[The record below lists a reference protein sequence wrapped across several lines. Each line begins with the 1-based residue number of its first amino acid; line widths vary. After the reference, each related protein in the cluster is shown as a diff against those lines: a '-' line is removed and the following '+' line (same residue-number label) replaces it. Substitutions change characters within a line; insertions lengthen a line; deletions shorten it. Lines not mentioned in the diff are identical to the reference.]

1 VGGAS
6 VQAFRGQANKMPP
19 AATAARALSVRGLR
33 VSFGA
38 ESSGGR
44 TILDDVTFE
53 VGDGAFLCVVGASGT
68 GKTTLLRALAGLVR
82 PSGGELLFDG
92 QAIAGPSRDRAI
104 IFQDYSKALLP
115 WRTVR
120 GNIALSLEARG
131 VPAKDRDAI
140 IDELVA
146 KMGLVRAR
154 DQFPGQLSGGMQQR
168 VQIARCLAQEPKIL
182 LMDEPFGAL
191 DAMTRQSLQDEI
203 LQLAEEKQ
211 MTVVFIT
218 HDLEEAIYLG
228 DRVVVLG
235 GSPATVIETI
245 DVGLPRPRNQLTTRE
260 DARFL
265 AYRHRLFDLLTHDQA
280 GAAGLAARS
289 PAREA

>member
-1 VGGAS
+1 M
-6 VQAFRGQANKMPP
+6 Q
-19 AATAARALSVRGLR
+19 AARRQKIQPQLVKATVPALSIRGLR
-33 VSFGA
+33 VAYGIEA
-38 ESSGGR
+38 NGGR
-44 TILDDVTFE
+44 TVLDGVTFE
-53 VGDGAFLCVVGASGT
+53 VCDGEFLCVVGGSGT
-68 GKTTLLRALAGLVR
+68 GKTTLLRALAGLLR
-82 PSGGELLFDG
+82 PSGGELFFG
-92 QAIAGPSRDRAI
+92 GEPITGPSRDRAI

-131 VPAKDRDAI
+131 VPPELREAT

-146 KMGLVRAR
+146 KMGLTHAQH
-154 DQFPGQLSGGMQQR
+154 QFPGQLSGGMQQR

-191 DAMTRQSLQDEI
+191 DAMTRQVLQDEI
-203 LQLAEEKQ
+203 LQLAADKK

-228 DRVVVLG
+228 DSVVVLG
-235 GSPATVIETI
+235 GAPATVIETVE
-245 DVGLPRPRNQLTTRE
+245 VGLPRPRNQLTTRE

-265 AYRHRLFDLLTHDQA
+265 AHRHRLFKLLAHNQA
-280 GAAGLAARS
+280 RPLGRAARQRTS
-289 PAREA
+289 EA

>member
-1 VGGAS
+1 
-6 VQAFRGQANKMPP
+6 VQAARRQKIEPLLVK
-19 AATAARALSVRGLR
+19 AAVPALSVRGLR
-33 VSFGA
+33 VAYGTEA
-38 ESSGGR
+38 AGGR
-44 TILDDVTFE
+44 TVLDGVTFE
-53 VGDGAFLCVVGASGT
+53 VRDGEFLCVVGGSGT

-82 PSGGELLFDG
+82 PRGGELYFG
-92 QAIAGPSRDRAI
+92 GEAITAPSRDRAI

-120 GNIALSLEARG
+120 GNIALSLEARR
-131 VPAKDRDAI
+131 VLPEVREAT

-146 KMGLVRAR
+146 KMGLTHAQH
-154 DQFPGQLSGGMQQR
+154 QFPGQLSGGMQQR

-191 DAMTRQSLQDEI
+191 DAMTRQVLQDEI
-203 LQLAEEKQ
+203 LQLAADKKI
-211 MTVVFIT
+211 TVVFIT

-228 DRVVVLG
+228 DSVVVLG
-235 GSPATVIETI
+235 GTPATVIETV

-265 AYRHRLFDLLTHDQA
+265 AHRHRLFQLLAHDQA
-280 GAAGLAARS
+280 GPLGLGSRHRAS
-289 PAREA
+289 EA

>member
-1 VGGAS
+1 MRAVRRHKIEPQL
-6 VQAFRGQANKMPP
+6 VK
-19 AATAARALSVRGLR
+19 TAIPALSVQGLR
-33 VSFGA
+33 VGYGTEA
-38 ESSGGR
+38 TGGR
-44 TILDDVTFE
+44 TVLDGVTFE
-53 VGDGAFLCVVGASGT
+53 VRHGEFLCVVGGSGT

-92 QAIAGPSRDRAI
+92 QAIIGPSRDRAI

-120 GNIALSLEARG
+120 GNIALSLEVRRVSPEKREAT
-131 VPAKDRDAI
+131 

-146 KMGLVRAR
+146 KMGLTQAQH
-154 DQFPGQLSGGMQQR
+154 QFPGQLSGGMQQR

-191 DAMTRQSLQDEI
+191 DAMTRQVLQDEI
-203 LQLAEEKQ
+203 LQLAADKK

-228 DRVVVLG
+228 DSVVVLG
-235 GSPATVIETI
+235 GTPATVIETVE
-245 DVGLPRPRNQLTTRE
+245 VGLPRPRNQLTTRE

-265 AYRHRLFDLLTHDQA
+265 AHRHRLFQLLAHNRVASLDLASGHRA
-280 GAAGLAARS
+280 S
-289 PAREA
+289 EA

>member
-1 VGGAS
+1 MLPVRRQEERHQPRS
-6 VQAFRGQANKMPP
+6 S
-19 AATAARALSVRGLR
+19 AAPALSVRGLR
-33 VSFGA
+33 VRYGGDTPGA
-38 ESSGGR
+38 R
-44 TILDDVTFE
+44 TVLADVTFE
-53 VGDGAFLCVVGASGT
+53 VRDGEFLCVVGGSGT
-68 GKTTLLRALAGLVR
+68 GKTTLLRALAGLQR

-92 QAIAGPSRDRAI
+92 QAIVGPSRDRAI

-120 GNIALSLEARG
+120 GNIALSLEARS
-131 VPAKDRDAI
+131 VPTQEREAS

-146 KMGLVRAR
+146 KMGLTRAQ
-154 DQFPGQLSGGMQQR
+154 DQYPGQLSGGMQQR

-191 DAMTRQSLQDEI
+191 DAMTRQTLQDEI
-203 LQLAEEKQ
+203 LQLAGDKK

-235 GSPATVIETI
+235 GAPATVIEMVE
-245 DVGLPRPRNQLTTRE
+245 VGLPRPRNQLTTRE

-265 AYRHRLFDLLTHDQA
+265 AHRHRLFQLLAHNQL
-280 GAAGLAARS
+280 GPVGLASRN
-289 PAREA
+289 PAQKA

>member
-1 VGGAS
+1 M
-6 VQAFRGQANKMPP
+6 QAIRRQANKIPP
-19 AATAARALSVRGLR
+19 VAAAVPALSVRGLR

-38 ESSGGR
+38 EPSGGR

-53 VGDGAFLCVVGASGT
+53 VCDGAFLCVVGASGT

-131 VPAKDRDAI
+131 VPAKDRGAI
-140 IDELVA
+140 IDELIA

-203 LQLAEEKQ
+203 LQLAEEKK
-211 MTVVFIT
+211 MTIVFIT

-235 GSPATVIETI
+235 GSPATVIETV

-265 AYRHRLFDLLTHDQA
+265 AHRHRLFDLLTHNHA
-280 GAAGLAARS
+280 GAAGIAARS
-289 PAREA
+289 PIPEA